1 MKFIIF
7 LISFLIFTCSCNNN
21 GKKTKTDISQER
33 FDKTKWKVKEDDDY
47 PYRDKMLN
55 DLIANVKLKGLR
67 QGEVI
72 DLLGQPDR
80 TDSSYLFYR
89 VAQKRMGLLPLS
101 TKTLVIKLTK
111 DSTVEWR
118 KIHG

>member
-21 GKKTKTDISQER
+21 GKKTKTAISQER
-33 FDKTKWKVKEDDDY
+33 FDKTKWKTKEDNDY
-47 PYRDKMLN
+47 PFRDKMLH
-55 DLIANVKLKGLR
+55 DLIANVKLKGLK
-67 QGEVI
+67 QDEVI
-72 DLLGQPDR
+72 DLLGRPDR

-89 VAQKRMGLLPLS
+89 VTQKRIGFFPLS

-111 DSTVEWR
+111 DSIVEWR